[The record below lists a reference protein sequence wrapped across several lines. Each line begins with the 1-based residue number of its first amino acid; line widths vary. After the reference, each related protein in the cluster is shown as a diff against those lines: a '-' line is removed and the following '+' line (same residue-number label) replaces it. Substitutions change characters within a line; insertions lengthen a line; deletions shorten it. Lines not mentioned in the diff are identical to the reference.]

1 MSEEQSVEKTSDKS
15 IYVAQED
22 IDAITRFFKHF
33 KFVTSKEFDSAV
45 EAFQANPTLETQKNL
60 RFNIAKECLR
70 TKGQNE
76 LIDDLFKNVVTT
88 SDKISYD
95 IQFEKDLEEVIGV
108 DSKQDQ
114 VSKP

>member
-1 MSEEQSVEKTSDKS
+1 MSEENNKLNDDAKNT

-33 KFVTSKEFDSAV
+33 KFDTSIEFKDAVT
-45 EAFQANPTLETQKNL
+45 AFETNKTLETQKNL

-70 TKGQNE
+70 MKGQNE
-76 LIDDLFKNVVTT
+76 LIDDLFKNVVNT
-88 SDKISYD
+88 SDKLSYD

-108 DSKQDQ
+108 TPDQ
-114 VSKP
+114 ASKP